1 MQIGL
6 GVGMVQEFFAHSVCT
21 TLNRGNEVW
30 SQIESWNSGP
40 QENASN

>member
-6 GVGMVQEFFAHSVCT
+6 GGDAGVFAHSVCT